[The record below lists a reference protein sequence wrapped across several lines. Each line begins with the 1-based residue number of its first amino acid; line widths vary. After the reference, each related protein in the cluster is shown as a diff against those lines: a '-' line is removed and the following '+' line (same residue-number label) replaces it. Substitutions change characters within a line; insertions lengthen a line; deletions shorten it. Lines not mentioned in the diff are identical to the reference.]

1 MKTEKEIAIE
11 IVSLTQEL
19 ETAVE
24 VQIFTD
30 MYITALENSSNH
42 VYDKEQ
48 ILKEIRECGEWR
60 VWQC

>member
-11 IVSLTQEL
+11 IVSLTQNL

-30 MYITALENSSNH
+30 MYIAALENSSNH

-48 ILKEIRECGEWR
+48 ILKEMRDSGEWR
-60 VWQC
+60 V

>member
-11 IVSLTQEL
+11 IVSLTQNL
-19 ETAVE
+19 KTAVE

-48 ILKEIRECGEWR
+48 ILKEMRDSGEWR
-60 VWQC
+60 V